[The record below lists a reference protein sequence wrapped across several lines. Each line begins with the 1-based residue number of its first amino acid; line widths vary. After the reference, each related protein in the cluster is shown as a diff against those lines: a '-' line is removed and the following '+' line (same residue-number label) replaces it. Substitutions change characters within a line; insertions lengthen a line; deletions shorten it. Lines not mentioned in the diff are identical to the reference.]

1 MMALNSITKHNIHM
15 NYLLTILFTLSSL
28 PLLAADY
35 IIEPGQLHQKGTAE
49 IVIVPDP
56 SLFKVRMSYELKE
69 KDFVPVPKKFLKSKK
84 TMEFPAE
91 IRTVKGYQALE
102 KLKTMKMPKA
112 ELKFVKRAK
121 SGNLKDAY
129 FVDVLPTNKKSKIS
143 LIYHPSLPDTGWQQ
157 ITITMISSIPIVD
170 GYELKAKIK
179 K

>member
-1 MMALNSITKHNIHM
+1 MDLNPITKHNSHM
-15 NYLLTILFTLSSL
+15 KTLATLIFTLCSL

-56 SLFKVRMSYELKE
+56 TLFKVRMSYELKE

-91 IRTVKGYQALE
+91 FRTVKGYQTLE
-102 KLKTMKMPKA
+102 KNKSMKMPKT
-112 ELKFVKRAK
+112 ELKFVKRAT
-121 SGNLKDAY
+121 SGGLKNAY

-143 LIYHPSLPDTGWQQ
+143 LVYHPSLPDTGWQQ